1 MDQNGSLLIYFFFF
15 GRGTQF
21 NPEFSFVTLHPFYKV
36 FSISCAVSGTHLRGF
51 VELRSLIHWF
61 LQPPMFASLE
71 SLVLLPSVG
80 FNEASAVLCLVALS
94 CLTLRNPMDCS
105 PPSSSVHGDSSGKN
119 TGVGCHSLL
128 QGISPGIKPR
138 SSTLQADSLQSEPP
152 GKHKNI
158 GVDSLSL
165 LQGIFPAQES
175 NWNLLHC
182 RWIPCQ
188 LSYPGS

>member
-51 VELRSLIHWF
+51 VELHSLIHWF

-105 PPSSSVHGDSSGKN
+105 PPSSSVSRQECWSGLPCPLP
-119 TGVGCHSLL
+119 GALL
-128 QGISPGIKPR
+128 KPGI
-138 SSTLQADSLQSEPP
+138 EPMTP
-152 GKHKNI
+152 CLLHWQ
-158 GVDSLSL
+158 VDSLPLVPPGRPHIRGTPSVRK
-165 LQGIFPAQES
+165 GTA
-175 NWNLLHC
+175 H
-182 RWIPCQ
+182 
-188 LSYPGS
+188 LSPFQ